1 MLKREVIILF
11 ENSITN
17 EIKINQLILESTINF
32 NRNAEIGL
40 KT

>member
-32 NRNAEIGL
+32 NRNTEIGL